1 MKAVVF
7 RKEKGLMYEE
17 VRRPEITPNEVL
29 IRVANTGFCGSDHS
43 LIESGLLPDGYILGH
58 ETSGI
63 IVEIGSNVK
72 NRKVGEKVMIRP
84 TFCGQCPEC
93 LKGKPHLCRNNR
105 RTIGIGDL
113 PGGFAEYVKALPE
126 MLILIPEK
134 VDSQSA
140 ALAETFASALHGI
153 NCAGRKEGS
162 ALVLGG
168 GPIGLAAIKLL
179 HLFGFG
185 PIILA
190 EPKEKNREL
199 GKTWGADYVF
209 DPLKVDLVAETKE
222 ITHGWGLETV
232 FECSGMVENVSL
244 AVDLVAKGGGI
255 CIISILFKNLVIKNP
270 LILNL
275 KEFCLT
281 GSFSNTHEE
290 NKKIL
295 YLMAE
300 GKIKATDMI
309 TDLIPLELL
318 PAIYKEKIHPGKT
331 IKVMLQIGEEF

>member
-7 RKEKGLMYEE
+7 RKGKGLTYAEL
-17 VRRPEITPNEVL
+17 PTPKINSREVL
-29 IRVANTGFCGSDHS
+29 IKVANTGFCGSDHT

-63 IVEIGSNVK
+63 VVELGAAVQK
-72 NRKVGEKVMIRP
+72 YKVGEKVIIRP

-93 LKGKPHLCRNNR
+93 IKGKPHLCSHHR

-126 MLILIPEK
+126 MLILIPQN
-134 VDSQSA
+134 VDSRSA

-153 NCAGRKEGS
+153 NCTGRKEGS

-168 GPIGLAAIKLL
+168 GPIGLAAIRLL
-179 HLFGFG
+179 NLLGFG
-185 PIILA
+185 PIALA

-199 GKTWGADYVF
+199 AKIFGADYVF
-209 DPLKVDLVAETKE
+209 DPLTADLALVTKE
-222 ITHGWGLETV
+222 ITVGWGWEIVL
-232 FECSGMVENVSL
+232 ECSGLVANVSL
-244 AVDLVAKGGGI
+244 ASELVAKGGII
-255 CIISILFKNLVIKNP
+255 CIISILFQDLIMKNP

-275 KEFCLT
+275 KEFLMT

-290 NKKIL
+290 NKKCL

-300 GKIKATDMI
+300 GKIKATALI
-309 TDLIPLELL
+309 TDFIPLEFL
-318 PAIYKEKIHPGKT
+318 PAVYKEKIHPGKS